1 VRAPELNGTS
11 RADERAGWIESWVGL
26 VRRRWPAGLIV
37 GFVLFVLTAAS
48 VLFARPIYRAEARLR
63 LGEPPPMSGVSPTA
77 SFFGLVRMGG
87 DPFANDLEVLDSRT
101 LAENVILDNSL
112 NAKLQAPRGWHRDSI
127 FTSFAADTTTRL
139 AVFEFEWQ
147 TDGAIAI
154 AMLSPRDSA
163 MFTTRP
169 GQRVTFEGVTAVFQ
183 AWREGMPRTVRMRTT
198 PLSLAVLENQPRFVS
213 ERSRRDANVVD
224 LSFDDSDPD
233 LAPAVV
239 HSVIRRFIQLR
250 TTIQKRESGE
260 TVDSLRVVAEATARE
275 LREAEQAMEDW
286 QRETRL
292 VQPDVQGEAFVE
304 RYSGLAFQ
312 VEEARYELEAIV
324 QIAQRMD
331 ASPDSVL
338 DWVLLLTH
346 PKFLENETI
355 GTLLSQVAELQA
367 RRTELLARRA
377 ETSTEVTLVDQR
389 MRETDAKLRSLVHGY
404 RDALAQRLRILQE
417 QTEHMDATLAA
428 TPAQAIELGR
438 RQRAIR
444 LLTEIILLTEQR
456 LRQEEMRQALT
467 FSNVQVIDPP
477 ALRWK
482 PIWPRRTIGLAVGLL
497 ISGAFGLLA
506 LVVADRADRTVRRAV
521 QIEEATGAPILAV
534 TLDGHGRAPALSPRE
549 VSALMRR
556 GTLNGDAA
564 RVSIAATSRDDR
576 AEAVARALADGNGH
590 VATVRE
596 DDAHFDHD
604 VVAIPPVD
612 DFAAAAAAD
621 SGPVA
626 LVIHYGRTRRDE
638 LERAVRLLR
647 AAGATIVGAIVV
659 VDRERQRRTIW
670 T

>member
-1 VRAPELNGTS
+1 
-11 RADERAGWIESWVGL
+11 
-26 VRRRWPAGLIV
+26 
-37 GFVLFVLTAAS
+37 
-48 VLFARPIYRAEARLR
+48 
-63 LGEPPPMSGVSPTA
+63 
-77 SFFGLVRMGG
+77 
-87 DPFANDLEVLDSRT
+87 
-101 LAENVILDNSL
+101 
-112 NAKLQAPRGWHRDSI
+112 
-127 FTSFAADTTTRL
+127 
-139 AVFEFEWQ
+139 
-147 TDGAIAI
+147 
-154 AMLSPRDSA
+154 
-163 MFTTRP
+163 
-169 GQRVTFEGVTAVFQ
+169 
-183 AWREGMPRTVRMRTT
+183 
-198 PLSLAVLENQPRFVS
+198 
-213 ERSRRDANVVD
+213 
-224 LSFDDSDPD
+224 
-233 LAPAVV
+233 V

>member
-1 VRAPELNGTS
+1 MHAPGLNGTGS
-11 RADERAGWIESWVGL
+11 ADERAGWIESWAGL
-26 VRRRWPAGLIV
+26 IRRRWPAGLIV
-37 GFVLFVLTAAS
+37 GAGLFMLTAMS

-87 DPFANDLEVLDSRT
+87 DPFANDLEVLASRT
-101 LAENVILDNSL
+101 LAENVIRDVSL

-127 FTSFAADTTTRL
+127 FTRFAADTTTRL
-139 AVFEFEWQ
+139 AVFEIEWQ
-147 TDGAIAI
+147 PDGAIAI
-154 AMLSPRDSA
+154 GMLAPRDSA

-169 GQRVTFEGVTAVFQ
+169 AELVTFEGVTANFRP
-183 AWREGMPRTVRMRTT
+183 WRQGMPRTVRIRTT

-224 LSFDDSDPD
+224 LSFDDADPD

-239 HSVIRRFIQLR
+239 QAVMRRFVELR
-250 TTIQKRESGE
+250 TMIQQRESGE
-260 TVDSLRVVAEATARE
+260 TVDSLRVVAEATALE

-286 QRETRL
+286 QSETRL

-304 RYSGLAFQ
+304 RYSELAFQ
-312 VEEARYELEAIV
+312 VEEASYELEAII
-324 QIAQRMD
+324 QIADRMD
-331 ASPDSVL
+331 AASDSVL

-346 PKFLENETI
+346 PRFLENETI
-355 GTLLSQVAELQA
+355 GALLAQVATLEA

-377 ETSTEVTLVDQR
+377 PTSTEVTLVDAQ

-404 RDALAQRLRILQE
+404 RDALARRLDILQE
-417 QTEHMDATLAA
+417 QTTRMDATLAA

-456 LRQEEMRQALT
+456 LRQEELRQALT

-482 PIWPRRTIGLAVGLL
+482 PIWPRRTVGLAVGLL
-497 ISGAFGLLA
+497 ISGAFSLLA

-521 QIEEATGAPILAV
+521 QIEDATGAPILAV
-534 TLDGHGRAPALSPRE
+534 TVHGIGRAPALSERE
-549 VSALMRR
+549 VSALLRR
-556 GTLNGDAA
+556 GTHNGDAA
-564 RVSIAATSRDDR
+564 RVSIAAIGRDDR
-576 AEAVARALADGNGH
+576 AEAVARALADGNGR
-590 VATVRE
+590 VASGRD
-596 DDAHFDHD
+596 DDAQFHHH

-626 LVIHYGRTRRDE
+626 LVIRYGRTRRDE
-638 LERAVRLLR
+638 LERSVRLLR

-659 VDRERQRRTIW
+659 CDRERQRRSIW